1 MSGWL
6 SSFFWWILH
15 AVQWLIA
22 GFCWLL
28 ACFFSRTLMQPV
40 LRFLRWAR
48 LIRGPAQWII
58 VGVQPAPEP
67 PTPEELE
74 WSKRAA
80 ALHLDALKEIRAGAE
95 KWAASIAA
103 VTGAIGVVTL
113 IKGRESLE
121 ELEHGTEIAVGVL
134 IGVAVLLALRGIVLA
149 ALAAQGTP
157 ARIEYTGAALRD
169 FTVNEAEEAA
179 DLLRFSR
186 VIVIVATLVAGA
198 AVALAWY
205 GPEESKP
212 PSLQLVIIETGPP
225 ACGVLKTGSGD
236 AVTVDGASIEVS
248 EIRSITTV
256 PSCPEQ

>member
-1 MSGWL
+1 MPGWL
-6 SSFFWWILH
+6 SRILWWILH
-15 AVQWLIA
+15 AGQWLIA
-22 GFCWLL
+22 GFVWLL
-28 ACFFSRTLMQPV
+28 ACFVSRTLMQPV
-40 LRFLRWAR
+40 ARLFRWAH
-48 LIRGPAQWII
+48 LIRRPARWVI
-58 VGVQPAPEP
+58 VAAQPAPEP

-121 ELEHGTEIAVGVL
+121 ELEHGYEVAVGVL
-134 IGVAVLLALRGIVLA
+134 VGAAVLLALRGIVLA

-157 ARIEYTGAALRD
+157 ARIEYTGSALRD
-169 FTVNEAEEAA
+169 FTANEAEEAG

-186 VIVIVATLVAGA
+186 VLVVVATLVAGV
-198 AVALAWY
+198 AVALVWF

-212 PSLQLVIIETGPP
+212 PSVQLVITETGAP
-225 ACGVLKTGSGD
+225 ACGVLKAGAGD
-236 AVTVDGASIEVS
+236 TVTVGGVPIKVS

-256 PSCPEQ
+256 PTCPEQ